1 MSSKRLIS
9 SRQCLSYKKYMS
21 DKRSDIDPVVIVHG
35 LFGQKRNW
43 QSIAKALLRELN
55 TDIYAVDL
63 RNHGFFLN

>member
-1 MSSKRLIS
+1 
-9 SRQCLSYKKYMS
+9 MS